1 MAVVDH
7 CMTARPAFVIVYG
20 YFDGMFIYP
29 DFVVLRAFTT

>member
-1 MAVVDH
+1 MAVVGY
-7 CMTARPAFVIVYG
+7 CMTATPAFVYG